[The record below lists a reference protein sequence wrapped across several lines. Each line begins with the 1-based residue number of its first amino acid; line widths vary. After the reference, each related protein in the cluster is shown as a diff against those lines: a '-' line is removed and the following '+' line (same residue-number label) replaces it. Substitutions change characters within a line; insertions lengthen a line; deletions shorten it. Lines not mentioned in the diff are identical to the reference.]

1 MQSPH
6 DRTISALPLIL
17 GAAGCVLLHG
27 ATAAAAAPARTG
39 KTSKKQQAPA
49 EQPPARAVADGAWK
63 AVLERDVTLRTR
75 GGLVVRGR
83 LLGEDADTVTL
94 VQDGGVVATVAK
106 DDVEEL
112 RVGPAGPGP
121 ADAGDDKDDE
131 DDEDD
136 KKDDKDDDEKDEK
149 EDDEREG
156 FRKSGAYVMLSP
168 GGLSQQF
175 SLTGDAGD
183 YEEYYNDYF
192 AGGSDGLTL
201 FQWGIGAGAHIATR
215 GAFAI
220 AVGGAFQH
228 ATGKIADEL
237 RANLFRVGPE
247 LRLGGSGKRYFAY
260 GLLDVHGLAYRLT
273 LKGGG
278 ESESF
283 TQGGVGAT
291 FGGGAMG
298 LIGKRFML
306 GGELKVPVDYL
317 FEKDSDGFTFGDL
330 TMVAVDVRFLLGVK
344 F

>member
-1 MQSPH
+1 MQSH
-6 DRTISALPLIL
+6 SDRTISALPLIL
-17 GAAGCVLLHG
+17 GAPGCAPPHG
-27 ATAAAAAPARTG
+27 PPGAAAARPRTA
-39 KTSKKQQAPA
+39 KTSKKRQAPPDH
-49 EQPPARAVADGAWK
+49 PPARAVSDGAWK

-75 GGLVVRGR
+75 SGLVVRGR

-112 RVGPAGPGP
+112 RVGQDDPGP
-121 ADAGDDKDDE
+121 AEPVDRKKDEDDKDDE
-131 DDEDD
+131 KDV
-136 KKDDKDDDEKDEK
+136 KK
-149 EDDEREG
+149 DDEREG
-156 FRKSGAYVMLSP
+156 FRKSGAYVLLSP

-175 SLTGDAGD
+175 YLAGD
-183 YEEYYNDYF
+183 SGSYDDYYNDYYS
-192 AGGSDGLTL
+192 GGDSESHTF
-201 FQWGIGAGAHIATR
+201 FQWGLGVGGYIAAR
-215 GAFAI
+215 GALAI

-228 ATGKIADEL
+228 ATGKLIDGL
-237 RANLFRVGPE
+237 RANVFRVGPE
-247 LRLGGSGKRYFAY
+247 LRLGGSGKHYFAY
-260 GLLDVHGLAYRLT
+260 GLLDVHGLAHRLT
-273 LKGGG
+273 FKGDG

-283 TQGGVGAT
+283 TLGGVGAT

-317 FEKDSDGFTFGDL
+317 FEKDGDGFTFGDL